1 MEKNKLA
8 ELIQEGIVTPQEWA
22 TYQTGIQEQPLLIYK
37 NIVGDYAVFKCDE
50 PVSYILAFTDVDTA
64 PVFENAA
71 LGEISYQDLL
81 QQAEYHECSVI
92 INPGF
97 HCVIEDAAFGT
108 RYMADVDISG
118 FTITQFV
125 DAGALDKPVTE

>member
-8 ELIQEGIVTPQEWA
+8 ELIQEGIVTPQEWE
-22 TYQTGIQEQPLLIYK
+22 TYQTDIQEQPLLIYK

-81 QQAEYHECSVI
+81 QQAEYHSSRPNIMNV
-92 INPGF
+92 
-97 HCVIEDAAFGT
+97 
-108 RYMADVDISG
+108 
-118 FTITQFV
+118 Q
-125 DAGALDKPVTE
+125 